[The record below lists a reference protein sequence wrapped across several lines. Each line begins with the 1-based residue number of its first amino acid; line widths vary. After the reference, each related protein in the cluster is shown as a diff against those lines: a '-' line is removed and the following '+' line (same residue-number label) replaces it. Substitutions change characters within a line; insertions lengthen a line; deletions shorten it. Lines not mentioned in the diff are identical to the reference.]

1 MVSVMSAETN
11 DLINKRMQE
20 AVREAQPA
28 TKADIDRLF
37 VEVCRLQDCVGI
49 LLRGGS
55 REGWGGTVV
64 GDGGSGGATN
74 EGMG

>member
-11 DLINKRMQE
+11 ELNQKRMEQ

-28 TKADIDRLF
+28 TKADIDRLHD
-37 VEVCRLQDCVGI
+37 ELRRMQDQLSVM
-49 LLRGGS
+49 LRQ
-55 REGWGGTVV
+55 

-74 EGMG
+74 ESWG